1 MFAMLFAPT
10 VDTKRLDRPSG
21 KVSCHQ
27 PSVRTSCGA
36 ILCLLVALAAPA
48 ASPQATSNPQLA
60 DKALNDR
67 VNALLAR
74 MTLQEKIGQLSQY
87 SGGFETGPDAG
98 NLNVTELI
106 TRGEVGSLLNAVGA
120 ETANRYQHIAV
131 DHSRLHIPLLLG
143 DDVIHG
149 DRTLFPVPLGLA
161 ASFDPALVAATA
173 RMAATEARADGID
186 WVFSPM
192 VDIARDARWGRI
204 VEGSGSDPF
213 LGSAMARA
221 YVEGYQKNDLSRAD
235 SVAASVK
242 HYAAYGAPIAGRD
255 YNAVDMSELTLR
267 QVYLPPYH
275 AAVDAGVATVM
286 SAFNS
291 LNGVPESANPFT
303 LTQVLRREWGFDG
316 FVVTDWRAVA
326 ELLNHGVALDPA
338 AASRMALTAG
348 ADMDMLS
355 DFYRTQLP
363 GLVRSGQVPESV
375 VDEAVRRVLRV
386 KFALGLFDH
395 PYAPASP
402 PYTAGP
408 LQRGLARHAAEES
421 IVLLK
426 NDGKLLPLRP
436 SAKIALIG
444 PLADSQR
451 DMLGSWTSQ
460 GNPADAVTLR
470 AALEQR
476 LPHDALQYVQ
486 GTEVQGDS
494 DAGFPAAVAAARQ
507 ADVVLLALGESGSMT
522 GEATSRAHLGLPG
535 NQEQLLEAVAATGKP
550 VILILFNGHPLAT
563 PWAAAHVPAILEAWF
578 PGIEAGPALSSI
590 LFGETNPS
598 GHLPVD
604 LPRSVGQEP
613 LYYAQTATGRPA
625 IGTDLSHPP
634 ANDAEKYVSRYLDEP
649 NSPQFPFGWGLS
661 YTTFAYSA
669 PRLSTERVPL
679 AQSVASNPAPLVTVS
694 VDIQNSGSV
703 AGADVVQLYLRN
715 RGASV
720 EQPVQQLEGFQRVL
734 LRPGESKTLEFTL
747 TFPQLAFY
755 NAQLQRVVEPTD
767 YTVFV
772 GDNSQA
778 AASAAFQVR

>member
-1 MFAMLFAPT
+1 MFALFPLPTASSHRLRLRIWLSAAIAMLLA
-10 VDTKRLDRPSG
+10 
-21 KVSCHQ
+21 
-27 PSVRTSCGA
+27 
-36 ILCLLVALAAPA
+36 LVATPARPPAP
-48 ASPQATSNPQLA
+48 PNPQLA
-60 DKALNDR
+60 GKALNDR
-67 VNALLAR
+67 VNGLLAR
-74 MTLQEKIGQLSQY
+74 MTLEEKIGQLSQY
-87 SGGFETGPDAG
+87 SGGVLTGPDSG
-98 NLNVTELI
+98 QFNLDSLI
-106 TRGEVGSLLNAVGA
+106 TQGEVGSLLNAVGA
-120 ETANRYQHIAV
+120 HTANRYQHIAV
-131 DHSRLHIPLLLG
+131 DRSRLHIPLLLG

-149 DRTLFPVPLGLA
+149 DRTIFPVPLGLA
-161 ASFDPALVAATA
+161 ASFDPTLITATA
-173 RMAATEARADGID
+173 RMAASEARADGID

-204 VEGSGSDPF
+204 VEGSGSDPY

-221 YVEGYQKNDLSRAD
+221 YVEGYQQNDLSRPD
-235 SVAASVK
+235 SVAACVK

-255 YNAVDMSELTLR
+255 YNAVDMSELMLR

-303 LTQVLRREWGFDG
+303 LTEILRHEWGFDG

-338 AASRMALTAG
+338 AAARKALEAG

-363 GLVRSGQVPESV
+363 ALVRSGQVPESV

-386 KFALGLFDH
+386 KVALGLFEH

-402 PYTAGP
+402 PYRAG
-408 LQRGLARHAAEES
+408 LDQRALALRAAEES

-426 NDGKLLPLRP
+426 NDPGSAKLLPLK
-436 SAKIALIG
+436 SSSKIALIG

-451 DMLGSWTSQ
+451 DMLGSWTAQ
-460 GNPADAVTLR
+460 GNPGDAVTLR
-470 AALEQR
+470 TALEQR
-476 LPHDALQYVQ
+476 LPHDALIYAQ
-486 GTEVQGDS
+486 GTSVQGDS
-494 DAGFPAAVAAARQ
+494 DAGFPAALAAARQ
-507 ADVVLLALGESGSMT
+507 ADVVVMALGESGSMT

-550 VILILFNGHPLAT
+550 VVLILFNGHPLAI

-578 PGIEAGPALSSI
+578 PGIEAGPALVS
-590 LFGETNPS
+590 LLYGEANPS

-613 LYYAQTATGRPA
+613 LYYAQTNTGRPA
-625 IGTDLSHPP
+625 AGVDLSHPP
-634 ANDAEKYVSRYLDEP
+634 RSDAEKYVSRYLDEP

-661 YTTFAYSA
+661 YTSFSIGA
-669 PRLSTERVPL
+669 PRLSTERVAL
-679 AQSVASNPAPLVTVS
+679 AEAVASNSAPLVTVS
-694 VDIQNSGSV
+694 VDVYNDGSV
-703 AGADVVQLYLRN
+703 AGADVIQLYLRN

-720 EQPVQQLEGFQRVL
+720 EQPVRQLEGFRRVFL
-734 LRPGESKTLEFTL
+734 QPGESKTVELTL
-747 TFPQLAFY
+747 AFPQLSFY
-755 NAQLQRVVEPTD
+755 NAELQRVIEPTD
-767 YTVFV
+767 YTVFA

-778 AASAAFQVR
+778 TASAGFEVR